1 MNKQPAYTR
10 LPFQRFFNQ
19 LVQGSYPLLFAAFAA
34 LVWANMS
41 PETYYSFWHAE
52 LSIIL
57 GPFKIAKST
66 AHWVD
71 EALMA
76 LFFFT
81 VGLEI
86 KREFIVGHLSSMK
99 QAMLPIT
106 AAIGGM
112 VVPAIFYYAFN
123 CGSPSLNGWAIPM
136 ATDIAFSLAVL
147 SVLGKR
153 IPFGLK
159 IFLTAF
165 AIVDDLGA
173 VVIIAIFYT
182 KQIIWWPYF
191 GIALFFLIGLAIA
204 NLMWIRKT
212 IVYILLGIGLWFG
225 ILGSGI
231 HATVAGVIVAMF
243 ILAKGKYDTD
253 TFIQNVY
260 EHLNSFACD
269 AQRGCGH
276 SILLNRKHMDA
287 VQSIDLACQD
297 VETPLQRFEH
307 GLQSWVSLFVMPL
320 FALANAGLVFKHLD
334 VAEAILHPVTLGII
348 TGLTIGKPLG
358 IITFTLLSIKLFKT
372 KLIKGLN
379 LQHIIGA
386 GFLGGIGFTM
396 SLFISGLSFTNEQ
409 FINYSKLGI
418 IIGSAISCVIGFLIL
433 YPSARLFTWQRN
445 QTKQ

>member
-1 MNKQPAYTR
+1 MNKKPAYAKTT
-10 LPFQRFFNQ
+10 FQRFFNK
-19 LVQGSYPLLFAAFAA
+19 LVQGSYPLMLAAFAA
-34 LVWANMS
+34 LIWANIS
-41 PETYYSFWHAE
+41 PETYYSFWHAK
-52 LSIIL
+52 LSIAL
-57 GPFKIAKST
+57 GPFNLSKS
-66 AHWVD
+66 AVHWVD

-86 KREFIVGHLSSMK
+86 KRELIVGHLSSIK
-99 QAMLPIT
+99 QALLPIN

-123 CGSPSLNGWAIPM
+123 YGSPSITGWGIPM

-147 SVLGKR
+147 SVLGKK
-153 IPFGLK
+153 IPFGAK

-165 AIVDDLGA
+165 AIADDLGA

-182 KQIIWWPYF
+182 KQIIWWPYL

-204 NLMWIRKT
+204 NLMWIRTT
-212 IVYILLGIGLWFG
+212 IVYIILGIGLWLG
-225 ILGSGI
+225 ILGSGV

-243 ILAKGKYDTD
+243 ILSKGKYDTD

-260 EHLNSFACD
+260 AQLNSFTCD
-269 AQRGCGH
+269 SQGCGH
-276 SILLNRKHMDA
+276 SILLNQKHMNA
-287 VQSIDLACQD
+287 VQSIELACEN

-320 FALANAGLVFKHLD
+320 FALANAGLVFKHFD
-334 VAEAILHPVTLGII
+334 AAEAICHPVTLGII

-358 IITFTLLSIKLFKT
+358 IITFTFLSIKLFKT
-372 KLIKGLN
+372 KLVKGLN
-379 LQHIIGA
+379 LQHIIGV

-396 SLFISGLSFTNEQ
+396 SLFISGLSFVNEQ
-409 FINYSKLGI
+409 FLNYSKLGI
-418 IIGSAISCVIGFLIL
+418 IIGSAISCVIGFIIL
-433 YPSARLFTWQRN
+433 CPYARFFMWQRN